1 MAAIAFSAI
10 GARSVRATAGA
21 QGAQWFFQMTHPST
35 EERAQLSILEL
46 SATEMLHRC
55 LTFRGCSCR
64 KTARAGSPSSSLHSG
79 SSASRIPNHQA
90 CLSLRARATP
100 ALARPQPA
108 LTHRDGVRTRCS
120 NVRGGHGSGRY
131 PHYRVIATFT
141 LTGTTTTVISRIS
154 HLAPRARSGQ
164 RRDMRDARRDI
175 WKERSRCAR
184 HSHSKGIAVSYWPLG
199 ADVTA
204 APRAMILLASR
215 CCKLRCS
222 GWHLLHLPFDRN
234 SRAGLAALFP
244 GSACARIRTGE
255 RGLELVGQAGERWEL
270 GEPRARAHACAD
282 AG

>member
-1 MAAIAFSAI
+1 
-10 GARSVRATAGA
+10 
-21 QGAQWFFQMTHPST
+21 MTHPST

-184 HSHSKGIAVSYWPLG
+184 HPHSKGIAVSYWPLG

-204 APRAMILLASR
+204 APRATILSHPDAASFDVPVGTSCTCRSIGTVALVWLHCSRDLRVHASELEREGSSLSGRRENAGSSASLAPAHMHV
-215 CCKLRCS
+215 CM
-222 GWHLLHLPFDRN
+222 
-234 SRAGLAALFP
+234 
-244 GSACARIRTGE
+244 
-255 RGLELVGQAGERWEL
+255 
-270 GEPRARAHACAD
+270 HACTD